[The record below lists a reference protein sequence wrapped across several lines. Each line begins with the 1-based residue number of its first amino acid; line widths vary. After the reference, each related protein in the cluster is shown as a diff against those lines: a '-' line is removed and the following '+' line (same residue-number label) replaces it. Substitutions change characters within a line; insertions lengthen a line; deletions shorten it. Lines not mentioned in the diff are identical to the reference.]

1 MANGFEQDRQATR
14 EQAERA
20 AEAAREFRE
29 RQARGVDERLAERD
43 RSVAEF
49 YEREAS
55 YRPTPTQRENDL
67 AKVGAL
73 DIDAK
78 EPDGSESDEE
88 HQDRVMQGRL
98 PGGNPYVTRALGADG
113 APRRGRGRPRK
124 APEGTEVG
132 G

>member
-1 MANGFEQDRQATR
+1 MANGFTEQDRQAAR

-20 AEAAREFRE
+20 AETARAHRE
-29 RQARGVDERLAERD
+29 AQAKGVDERLAERD

-55 YRPTPTQRENDL
+55 VKPTPTQRENDL

-73 DIDAK
+73 DIDDK

-88 HQDRVMQGRL
+88 HQARVMQGRL
-98 PGGNPYVTRALGADG
+98 PGGNPYVTRAEGTG
-113 APRRGRGRPRK
+113 EPRRGRGR
-124 APEGTEVG
+124 
-132 G
+132 